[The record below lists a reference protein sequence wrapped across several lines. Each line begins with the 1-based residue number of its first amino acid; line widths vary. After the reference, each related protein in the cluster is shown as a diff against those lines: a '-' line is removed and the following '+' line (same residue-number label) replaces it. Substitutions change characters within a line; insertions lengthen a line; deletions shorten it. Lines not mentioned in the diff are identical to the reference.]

1 MSTITTRAGKG
12 SVLTY
17 TEVDTNFTNLNT
29 DKIQATNSPGTN
41 GQVLT
46 SDGTNATWSTPAA
59 GGSNTVILYM
69 GSQLGFPTGTDVITN
84 SSWTLLSSGGISGV
98 SATSNTV
105 TLPAGTYLFEF
116 PIMNYTSNDGNYPAF
131 IIKNNTA
138 STTLGTIDNITS
150 LTATYSGNQVPV
162 IWAPK
167 YYFTLSASSSISLY
181 KSGSTPSAQKYFND
195 PRGGNLIYKITK
207 A

>member
-17 TEVDTNFTNLNT
+17 TEVDANFTNLNT
-29 DKIQATNSPGTN
+29 DKIQATNSPGTS

-69 GSQLGFPTGTDVITN
+69 TSLTFASTADSITT

-98 SATSNTV
+98 SSTSTSV
-105 TLPAGTYLFEF
+105 TLPAGSYMFEF
-116 PIMNYTSNDGNYPAF
+116 PIMRGPSGGNEPAF
-131 IIKNNTA
+131 IIKNTTA
-138 STTLGTIDNITS
+138 GTTLGTIDNLTNGSVS
-150 LTATYSGNQVPV
+150 LNGTTYAVAWS
-162 IWAPK
+162 PK
-167 YYFTLSASSSISLY
+167 YQFTLGSSSTISLY
-181 KSGSTPSAQKYFND
+181 KSGSFPGSSQSYVD
-195 PRGGNLIYKITK
+195 IRGGILFFKITK